1 MLCPDGIGFSFHG
14 INISQHRH
22 KGFRFPK
29 IGTKEDAMASQKV
42 LVPYNFTDHDGK
54 ALDFVIQ
61 RFADEESIEVTLFNA
76 YVSVPKIE
84 FRDSPIMEKI
94 SQNLAFLQQKIHA
107 QEAEIRKARQKLLQ
121 NGFSKDRVHYI
132 FRAIKKD
139 VAQDII
145 DLAIDSGFDVVVL
158 NRNPSKITRFFT
170 RSVSNIVINTLK
182 EIEVD
187 VVT

>member
-1 MLCPDGIGFSFHG
+1 MVS
-14 INISQHRH
+14 R
-22 KGFRFPK
+22 
-29 IGTKEDAMASQKV
+29 KV
-42 LVPYNFTDHDGK
+42 LVPYNFTDYDEK

-61 RFADEESIEVTLFNA
+61 RFGDDESIEVILFNA
-76 YVSVPKIE
+76 YVPVPEIE
-84 FRDSPIMEKI
+84 LRNSPIMEKI
-94 SQNLAFLQQKIHA
+94 SRNLSFLQHKIHA
-107 QEAEIRKARQKLLQ
+107 KEAEIRQARQKLLQ

-145 DLAIDSGFDVVVL
+145 DIAVESGLDVVVL
-158 NRNPSKITRFFT
+158 NRNPGKITRFFS
-170 RSVSNIVINTLK
+170 RSVSNIVVNTLK